1 MTFHKTILN
10 EIFNQLMRENHIL
23 LSKEEVGGKH
33 YCRQLGYAR
42 MLRMKVICSLQ
53 YCINH
58 TDILELRKPVRL
70 SGLKLLL
77 YVTSTCF

>member
-23 LSKEEVGGKH
+23 LSKEEVGGEH

-42 MLRMKVICSLQ
+42 ML
-53 YCINH
+53 
-58 TDILELRKPVRL
+58 E
-70 SGLKLLL
+70 
-77 YVTSTCF
+77 